1 MFEDVGIGQDAR
13 WLMIRGRWTLLTCR
27 DGSYRWDDNRR
38 TAPFELHMGN
48 RRLDQVVIQFRRA
61 LGIGEISVQRA
72 GLLAVFRRTSTL
84 TATHAYRSPMRPAS
98 WATAWSVMASTS
110 ARCPQFCLHI
120 HHEAGLGQLLLQLAL
135 LGHKAGDL
143 LGLRVTARLRPRGTA
158 NPASAPASRALR
170 HSTIWLEYKPSRRNN
185 APFAPSGAASSSMG
199 DNGGSFGVF
208 AAAGRVWLRDSAAWR
223 VRVKERRSSV
233 ECQPSW
239 RGSIDGGQR

>member
-1 MFEDVGIGQDAR
+1 VGHGQPGFTERCPTWLHCYPVAAMFEDVGIGQDAR

-84 TATHAYRSPMRPAS
+84 TATHAYRTPMRPAS

-143 LGLRVTARLRPRGTA
+143 LGLRVTARLRPRGHRQPGQRARITRL
-158 NPASAPASRALR
+158 APLHDMARVQAL
-170 HSTIWLEYKPSRRNN
+170 
-185 APFAPSGAASSSMG
+185 AAQQRPLRPLR
-199 DNGGSFGVF
+199 GGV
-208 AAAGRVWLRDSAAWR
+208 VL
-223 VRVKERRSSV
+223 
-233 ECQPSW
+233 
-239 RGSIDGGQR
+239 DGGQRRQFRRFCSRRQGLAA